1 MEIESGRWCFLWTK
15 NRY

>member
-1 MEIESGRWCFLWTK
+1 MEIEPGRWCFLWTK